1 MAFGTESVPQVDK
14 VVGAGGIF
22 TTIAKRQVF
31 GIVGLDGLYGP
42 TETVVVADDSADPAW
57 VAADLLAQAEHDVL
71 ATAILL
77 TPSPKM
83 AEAVQQEVEHQV
95 AALERAEIIKT
106 SLAGQGGIV
115 LTPDLASAVQAA
127 DAFAPE
133 HLCLSVEDAESWARR
148 IRNAGGVFVGEHSFE
163 VLGDY
168 VAGPSHIMPTGGTA
182 RFKGPV
188 NVLDFVKV
196 LNIIGVDD
204 TTAAELAA
212 DADRLARA
220 ESLTAHA
227 AAARYRAASPTT

>member
-1 MAFGTESVPQVDK
+1 VDK
-14 VVGAGGIF
+14 IVGAGGLF
-22 TTIAKRQVF
+22 TTAAKRQVF
-31 GIVGLDGLYGP
+31 GTVGLDGIYGP

-77 TPSPKM
+77 TPSRAL
-83 AEAVQQEVEHQV
+83 AEKVQVEVARQ
-95 AALERAEIIKT
+95 LETLSRAEIAAA
-106 SLAGQGGIV
+106 SLEGQGGAV
-115 LTPDLASAVQAA
+115 VTPDLETAIELA

-133 HLCLSVEDAESWARR
+133 HLCLSVEGPETWAERV
-148 IRNAGGVFVGEHSFE
+148 RNAGGIFLGEHSFE

-196 LNIIGVDD
+196 VNIIGLDAKIAAGLCP
-204 TTAAELAA
+204 AAERIAK
-212 DADRLARA
+212 A
-220 ESLTAHA
+220 ESLTAHGA
-227 AAARYRAASPTT
+227 AASRRIVPTEKTE